1 MSGLEPRALFCL
13 TKDLRIIREIKEFN
27 ADRSASHLRIDLV
40 SSELKLME
48 EKESRLAHLYIEGS
62 ISEKV
67 LNQEKETLM
76 RRKSVLT
83 EKQYSLELESDQ
95 TLDMDAAVLK
105 LPKISA
111 RIDRWIRE
119 AKGENMEMLLNALDI
134 NVKASRNKV
143 QISGSVPD
151 LPETGTNFV
160 TIVQTSA

>member
-1 MSGLEPRALFCL
+1 
-13 TKDLRIIREIKEFN
+13 
-27 ADRSASHLRIDLV
+27 
-40 SSELKLME
+40 
-48 EKESRLAHLYIEGS
+48 
-62 ISEKV
+62 
-67 LNQEKETLM
+67 M

-83 EKQYSLELESDQ
+83 EKKYSLELESDQ

-134 NVKASRNKV
+134 NIKASRDKV
-143 QISGSVPD
+143 QISGSVPNM
-151 LPETGTNFV
+151 PETGENFV